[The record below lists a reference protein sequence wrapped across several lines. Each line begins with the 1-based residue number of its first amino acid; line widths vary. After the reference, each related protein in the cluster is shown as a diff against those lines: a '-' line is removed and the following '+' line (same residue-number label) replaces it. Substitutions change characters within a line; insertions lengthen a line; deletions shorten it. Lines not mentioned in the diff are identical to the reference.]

1 MQLKSVIFLAFLGFF
16 SGWGTA
22 HALKSDRDQPMHID
36 ADAMQYDDR
45 QQVTT
50 FTGNVAVNKGSI
62 VLRGHRLVVR
72 ELADGTQHGTM
83 EATAGSRAFF
93 RQARDVAATAAPQH
107 VEGEAERI
115 EYDSASGTVR
125 LLRRAQLRRFEGAA
139 LSDDITGALIT
150 YNTHT
155 EVFSADGAQSA
166 GSRVRAV
173 IKPRSSTD
181 SADDKK

>member
-1 MQLKSVIFLAFLGFF
+1 MKLILCAMLCVAPV
-16 SGWGTA
+16 A
-22 HALKSDRDQPMHID
+22 HALQSDRDQPMHID
-36 ADAMQYDDR
+36 ADAMQYDER

-50 FTGNVAVNKGSI
+50 FTGNVVVNKGSI

-72 ELADGTQHGTM
+72 QQSDGSQHGTM
-83 EATAGSRAFF
+83 GASSSGARAFF
-93 RQARDVAATAAPQH
+93 RQARDVPSGALSQH

-125 LLRRAQLRRFEGAA
+125 LLGRAQLRRFEGTT
-139 LSDDITGALIT
+139 LSDDITGSLIT
-150 YNTHT
+150 YNSHT

-173 IKPRSSTD
+173 IKPRGTVERV
-181 SADDKK
+181 DDKK